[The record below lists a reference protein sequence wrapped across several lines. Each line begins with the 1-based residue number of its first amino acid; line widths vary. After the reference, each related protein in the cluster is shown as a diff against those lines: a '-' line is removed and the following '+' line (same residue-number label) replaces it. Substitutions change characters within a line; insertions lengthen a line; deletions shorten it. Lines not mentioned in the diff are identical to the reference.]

1 MNRYKILKNPNMKP
15 VTAEEADQEASR
27 QYVETMKAEG
37 IDVLKDGSWA
47 ITDGLMTSVM
57 KQQIIREYIQT
68 SASRGVISDEH
79 LQPLIL

>member
-47 ITDGLMTSVM
+47 ITKEM

>member
-37 IDVLKDGSWA
+37 IDVLKDGY
-47 ITDGLMTSVM
+47 GLMTSEM

>member
-47 ITDGLMTSVM
+47 ITEEM

>member
-37 IDVLKDGSWA
+37 IDVLKDGSWELA
-47 ITDGLMTSVM
+47 ESRSFPAE
-57 KQQIIREYIQT
+57 QIIREYIQT